1 MIPLALK
8 IFLMEQNK
16 FTRYCLI
23 LIALL
28 LLPACQHSLIKE
40 RGVSLNKI
48 EFGSNIQNSLRQK
61 SKKFFIQ
68 DSSSTNLSLRFVD
81 LNFKKKKFY
90 GGLGARAKQIE
101 IQGELK
107 YILGDIASSKIE
119 SLYVSGSLPVNEN
132 NPQAEIMA
140 QKTLIQELEF
150 LLLEELI
157 QEYWLI
163 ES

>member
-16 FTRYCLI
+16 FSQYFLI

-28 LLPACQHSLIKE
+28 LLPACQHSLIVE
-40 RGVSLNKI
+40 RSVSLNKI

-61 SKKFFIQ
+61 SKKYFIQ
-68 DSSSTNLSLRFVD
+68 ESSSTNLSLKFVD
-81 LNFKKKKFY
+81 LNFKMKKFY

-101 IQGELK
+101 IRGELK
-107 YILGDIASSKIE
+107 YILGDIASSEIE

>member
-16 FTRYCLI
+16 FSQYFLI

-28 LLPACQHSLIKE
+28 LLPACQHSLIEE
-40 RGVSLNKI
+40 RSVFLNKI

-61 SKKFFIQ
+61 SKKYFIQ
-68 DSSSTNLSLRFVD
+68 DSSNTELSLKFVD

-101 IQGELK
+101 IRGELK

>member
-16 FTRYCLI
+16 FSQYFLI
-23 LIALL
+23 LTALL
-28 LLPACQHSLIKE
+28 LLPTCQHSLIEE
-40 RGVSLNKI
+40 RSVSLNKI

-61 SKKFFIQ
+61 SKKYFIQ
-68 DSSSTNLSLRFVD
+68 ESSSTNLSLKFVD

-101 IQGELK
+101 IRGELK
-107 YILGDIASSKIE
+107 YILGDIASSEIE

-150 LLLEELI
+150 LILEELI

>member
-16 FTRYCLI
+16 FSQYFLI
-23 LIALL
+23 LTALV
-28 LLPACQHSLIKE
+28 LLPACQHSLIEE
-40 RGVSLNKI
+40 RNVSLNKI

-61 SKKFFIQ
+61 SKKYFIQ
-68 DSSSTNLSLRFVD
+68 DSSITNLSLKFVD

-101 IQGELK
+101 IRGELK
-107 YILGDIASSKIE
+107 YILGDIASSEIE

>member
-1 MIPLALK
+1 
-8 IFLMEQNK
+8 MEQNK
-16 FTRYCLI
+16 FSQYFLI
-23 LIALL
+23 LIAFFLVS
-28 LLPACQHSLIKE
+28 ACQYSLIEE
-40 RGVSLNKI
+40 RSVSLNKI

-61 SKKFFIQ
+61 SKKYFIQ
-68 DSSSTNLSLRFVD
+68 DSSTTNLSLKLVD
-81 LNFKKKKFY
+81 LNFKKKNFY

-101 IQGELK
+101 IRGELK
-107 YILGDIASSKIE
+107 YILGDIASSKSE

-140 QKTLIQELEF
+140 QKELIQELEF
-150 LLLEELI
+150 LILEALI

>member
-16 FTRYCLI
+16 FSQYFLI

-28 LLPACQHSLIKE
+28 LLPACQHSLIEE
-40 RGVSLNKI
+40 RSVFLNKI

-61 SKKFFIQ
+61 SKKYFIQ
-68 DSSSTNLSLRFVD
+68 DSSNTELSLKFVD

-101 IQGELK
+101 IRGELK
-107 YILGDIASSKIE
+107 YILGDFASSKIE

>member
-28 LLPACQHSLIKE
+28 LLPACQHSLIEE

>member
-16 FTRYCLI
+16 FSQYFLI

-28 LLPACQHSLIKE
+28 LVHACQHSLIEE
-40 RGVSLNKI
+40 RSVILNKI

-61 SKKFFIQ
+61 SKKYFIQ
-68 DSSSTNLSLRFVD
+68 DSSSTNLSLKFVD

-140 QKTLIQELEF
+140 QKVLIQELEF

>member
-16 FTRYCLI
+16 FSQYFLI
-23 LIALL
+23 LTALL
-28 LLPACQHSLIKE
+28 LLPTCQHSLIEE
-40 RGVSLNKI
+40 RSVSLNKI

-61 SKKFFIQ
+61 SKKYFIQ
-68 DSSSTNLSLRFVD
+68 ESSSTNLSLKFVD

-101 IQGELK
+101 IRGELK
-107 YILGDIASSKIE
+107 YILGDIASSEIE

>member
-1 MIPLALK
+1 MTPLALK

-16 FTRYCLI
+16 FTQYFLI
-23 LIALL
+23 LTALL
-28 LLPACQHSLIKE
+28 LLPACQHSLIEE
-40 RGVSLNKI
+40 RSISLNKI

-61 SKKFFIQ
+61 SKKYFIQ
-68 DSSSTNLSLRFVD
+68 DSSSANLSLKFVD
-81 LNFKKKKFY
+81 LNFKKKNFY

-101 IQGELK
+101 IRGELK
-107 YILGDIASSKIE
+107 YILGDIASSKSE

-140 QKTLIQELEF
+140 QKALIQELEF